1 MYKDQKRSRNFVPAL
16 FTDLNLPARFFSA
29 AVFCGVIAALPDA
42 AFPAFPASAPE
53 DSSREDFLASGRE
66 KIERH
71 PPSVKI
77 KFKEYR
83 KELSQN
89 LH

>member
-1 MYKDQKRSRNFVPAL
+1 MCKDQKRSRNFVPAL
-16 FTDLNLPARFFSA
+16 FTVLNLPARFFSA

-42 AFPAFPASAPE
+42 AFPAFPTSAPE

-66 KIERH
+66 KIERQ

-77 KFKEYR
+77 EFKEYQ

-89 LH
+89 IH